1 MNLYYIFSAQ
11 EFITS
16 IRRHYHDTKTRVGS
30 IFIGT
35 MELGLR
41 TLEFYFKNFVD
52 QFIDESFS
60 FVVIVKV

>member
-1 MNLYYIFSAQ
+1 
-11 EFITS
+11 
-16 IRRHYHDTKTRVGS
+16 VGN

-35 MELGLR
+35 MELGPR
-41 TLEFYFKNFVD
+41 TSEFYFKNFAR